1 MLRIF
6 LLSLLF
12 IWLFRIVLRYVLPI
26 LRITSGVRRQMKHMQ
41 ESQSQ
46 GQAAPP
52 QSQTHK
58 ARKGD
63 YIEYEEVK

>member
-26 LRITSGVRRQMKHMQ
+26 LKITAGVRRQMKHMQ
-41 ESQSQ
+41 QSQ
-46 GQAAPP
+46 GQPAPP
-52 QSQTHK
+52 QSRPQQ

>member
-26 LRITSGVRRQMKHMQ
+26 LKITSGVRKQMKHMQ
-41 ESQSQ
+41 QRQ
-46 GQAAPP
+46 QAQPP
-52 QSQTHK
+52 VSPGRTRNV
-58 ARKGD
+58 RKED